1 MTERARKSQ
10 TLAGENS
17 FQKHL
22 QLRLPC
28 MLRAHERGEPSH
40 VFRYKER
47 RANVGKRKG
56 EAPCDAGRVPHGHR
70 ETGRGRG
77 GAASGAPGLGTDG
90 DAGGRHG
97 QRGPG
102 RRVTKV
108 PAMLLWT
115 QRKGPGIAL
124 DLGPDPIGH
133 IQPQD
138 QEGVRGSRRTAGKA
152 SAGNCLLVLCHAHH
166 MTPSSLP
173 PEKKRGGAA
182 PHPRTRSSGRARGGS
197 GPRGRRALLIAS
209 CASCRR
215 TGAPHSQGVQ
225 TQEPQVSPSPTSGL
239 PTPSALHKCRKCAA
253 LIGCFAA
260 RLGVALGVG
269 SVWSLGLGHGRPG
282 SFWGKQ
288 RSPWTPRRPCAG
300 WMPGPEVPTQAACAT
315 CSVHPAGARL
325 PPEVSATAGRGPPA
339 AGV

>member
-70 ETGRGRG
+70 ETGRG
-77 GAASGAPGLGTDG
+77 AEGLL
-90 DAGGRHG
+90 
-97 QRGPG
+97 PG
-102 RRVTKV
+102 RPGWAPTETQGGDTGSGVQAAGSPRSLQCCFGPRGKDQASHSTSALIPLATSSPRTK
-108 PAMLLWT
+108 
-115 QRKGPGIAL
+115 RGI
-124 DLGPDPIGH
+124 
-133 IQPQD
+133 
-138 QEGVRGSRRTAGKA
+138 RGSRRTAGKA

-197 GPRGRRALLIAS
+197 GPRGRR
-209 CASCRR
+209 
-215 TGAPHSQGVQ
+215 G
-225 TQEPQVSPSPTSGL
+225 
-239 PTPSALHKCRKCAA
+239 SAHR
-253 LIGCFAA
+253 IMCF
-260 RLGVALGVG
+260 L
-269 SVWSLGLGHGRPG
+269 
-282 SFWGKQ
+282 
-288 RSPWTPRRPCAG
+288 
-300 WMPGPEVPTQAACAT
+300 
-315 CSVHPAGARL
+315 
-325 PPEVSATAGRGPPA
+325 
-339 AGV
+339 

>member
-28 MLRAHERGEPSH
+28 MLRAHEREEPSH
-40 VFRYKER
+40 VFQYKER

-102 RRVTKV
+102 RRVTEV

-173 PEKKRGGAA
+173 PEKKRGRSGPPP
-182 PHPRTRSSGRARGGS
+182 PHPELRARTGRVRTPWAVGLCSSHHVLPVGG
-197 GPRGRRALLIAS
+197 
-209 CASCRR
+209 
-215 TGAPHSQGVQ
+215 
-225 TQEPQVSPSPTSGL
+225 QVR
-239 PTPSALHKCRKCAA
+239 PTPKGFKHRSPKSAR
-253 LIGCFAA
+253 A
-260 RLGVALGVG
+260 RPRAFRHPVPCTSAG
-269 SVWSLGLGHGRPG
+269 SV
-282 SFWGKQ
+282 
-288 RSPWTPRRPCAG
+288 
-300 WMPGPEVPTQAACAT
+300 
-315 CSVHPAGARL
+315 RL
-325 PPEVSATAGRGPPA
+325 
-339 AGV
+339 